1 VKRREFITLLGGAA
15 AAWPLSR
22 TTGRGLPPIAAR
34 GEAGQAPLFPVLASW
49 LLGSAKFAC
58 LQRQKP
64 AMFAQMPLCVYRHF
78 TGAACTTSFDGRFA
92 SFSPASGLSNSSDM
106 FAPRDNLGA
115 VA

>member
-1 VKRREFITLLGGAA
+1 MSAPTCRCRTAVRE
-15 AAWPLSR
+15 
-22 TTGRGLPPIAAR
+22 LPPIAAR
-34 GEAGQAPLFPVLASW
+34 GEADQAPPFLVLVSW
-49 LLGSAKFAC
+49 LLGSAKFVC

-64 AMFAQMPLCVYRHF
+64 AMFAQKPLSVYRHF
-78 TGAACTTSFDGRFA
+78 IGAACTTSFDGRFA